1 MVSGLEAVKRRR
13 RRKMKRRVAP
23 ALVEVG
29 VMLMVLVASFGLNV
43 PKKATVLASPAV
55 RVSP

>member
-1 MVSGLEAVKRRR
+1 MVSGLEAVKK
-13 RRKMKRRVAP
+13 RKRKDEEESGAS
-23 ALVEVG
+23 AG
-29 VMLMVLVASFGLNV
+29 GGGGDANGAGVASFGLNV